1 MCVKPENRNVQYAK
15 SIISAN
21 IKTKLFDLDH
31 TMFKPSR
38 EQARQLFFDTWHKYR
53 QREILSGIETIALEV
68 ILLHPE
74 YHHILD
80 DAERYLDKDYLPEMG
95 DTNPFLH
102 MSMHVAIKEQLSIN
116 QPIGICERFAR
127 LQKNSGDEHTATHQM
142 MECLAEMIWQA
153 QRTQSAPN
161 ATIYFECL
169 DRRLNSISQ

>member
-1 MCVKPENRNVQYAK
+1 
-15 SIISAN
+15 
-21 IKTKLFDLDH
+21 
-31 TMFKPSR
+31 MFKPSR

-53 QREILSGIETIALEV
+53 QGEILSGIETIALEV

-127 LQKNSGDEHTATHQM
+127 LQKNAEDEHAATHQA

-153 QRTQSAPN
+153 QRTQSAPD
-161 ATIYFECL
+161 ATIYFDCL
-169 DRRLNSISQ
+169 DRQLNAINQ